1 MRGIPRGVG
10 LLEVGLP
17 LHGLKAVRL
26 ARPSGSALRPRCWL
40 AHAFGV
46 ARPIEAEYR
55 GGALHPTR
63 PLSLKDGERVRLVVV
78 RQSDPAR
85 WNLEKLSA
93 PNEDTELAEAGL
105 ETWADDLDAL
115 DKQ

>member
-1 MRGIPRGVG
+1 M
-10 LLEVGLP
+10 
-17 LHGLKAVRL
+17 
-26 ARPSGSALRPRCWL
+26 

-46 ARPIEAEYR
+46 APPIEAEYR

-85 WNLEKLSA
+85 WDLEKLSGA
-93 PNEDTELAEAGL
+93 RDEDAELAEAGL